1 MLRLSAAEQP
11 GKNAAASKASGYTAP
26 LKKEERFL

>member
-1 MLRLSAAEQP
+1 MLRPFAAEQP
-11 GKNAAASKASGYTAP
+11 GKNAAASKASGHTAP